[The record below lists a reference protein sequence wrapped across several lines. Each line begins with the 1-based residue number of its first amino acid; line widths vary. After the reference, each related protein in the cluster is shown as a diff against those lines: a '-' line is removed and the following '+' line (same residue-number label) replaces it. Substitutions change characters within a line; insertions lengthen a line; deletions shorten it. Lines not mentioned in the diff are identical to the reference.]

1 MRLLVLH
8 ALVQTGTA
16 GTTQAKHNADL
27 ILAVCLICFCYCCSA
42 GLHSSLTRQQQVLTA
57 WHAEAARRI
66 RLRELVLSSLQ
77 RWRQLA
83 LSRAFEQWKHWALHK
98 AALQRKARAV
108 ISLLAGHSLQW
119 AFCMM
124 R

>member
-1 MRLLVLH
+1 M
-8 ALVQTGTA
+8 AD
-16 GTTQAKHNADL
+16 TTQAGHADEL
-27 ILAVCLICFCYCCSA
+27 IRVVCLFCCCCCSA
-42 GLHSSLTRQQQVLTA
+42 GLHSSLTRQQQVLAA

-66 RLRELVLSSLQ
+66 RLHELVLSSLQ
-77 RWRQLA
+77 RWSHLA

-108 ISLLAGHSLQW
+108 MSLLAGHSLQW